1 MGPTV
6 DRMRSH
12 HRATHTH
19 TCSSHSD
26 GTLETRL
33 TWASLGCGRK
43 PGDSE
48 KSHTDVGR
56 MCKLHTEWPAE
67 NGVFFLISVIMKWH
81 RMKGRDVRTRR
92 TGRQG
97 CSLRPCSVFRCLCTR
112 CLTFLLFRSRSA
124 VAYFGFSFPG
134 SAKSHSSLVHSPK
147 TCWHCSSATVSF
159 LFLFLNFIRRFIP
172 FLFFYCRLSEVSHG
186 RC

>member
-26 GTLETRL
+26 GTLETRQSPHVSIFRMWEETGGL
-33 TWASLGCGRK
+33 GEKPHGCG
-43 PGDSE
+43 
-48 KSHTDVGR
+48 
-56 MCKLHTEWPAE
+56 E
-67 NGVFFLISVIMKWH
+67 NVQTPHRVACRERSVFPHQRYNEVTPNE
-81 RMKGRDVRTRR
+81 RTW
-92 TGRQG
+92 
-97 CSLRPCSVFRCLCTR
+97 CEDLRPCSVFRCLCTR

-134 SAKSHSSLVHSPK
+134 AAKSQSSLVHSPK